1 MVNPLNNIHDTLY
14 DDAHRYDL
22 VAGAYATGH
31 FLDFYKRQIARY
43 GEPSLELACGTG
55 RLTIPLAEAKIDVT
69 GIDRSDQM
77 LELARAKAVARS
89 VDLPL
94 IKSDVRNFN
103 LNQKFR
109 LIFFPANSFQH
120 LLRREDVESCV
131 AYVRHHLAAGGRFV
145 IDIFNPSLTLLSRE
159 PTRRYPLG
167 EYEDSEKRERTI
179 VTTEARY
186 DAVSQINN
194 IRYYY
199 QRAGAIDEDAV
210 LSFQMRVFFPQEIDA
225 LLAYNGFTVE
235 WKYGDYDETPFSGAS
250 PKQLIICYPTESS
263 DKSGSPTNV

>member
-1 MVNPLNNIHDTLY
+1 MANPLNNVHDTLY

-22 VAGAYATGH
+22 VAGTYATGH

-55 RLTIPLAEAKIDVT
+55 RLTIPLVEAKVDVT
-69 GIDRSDQM
+69 GIDRSAQM

-89 VDLPL
+89 VNLPL
-94 IKSDVRNFN
+94 IRSDVRNFN

-120 LLRREDVESCV
+120 LLRREEVESCF
-131 AYVRHHLAAGGRFV
+131 ACVRHHLASGGRFV
-145 IDIFNPSLTLLSRE
+145 IDIFNPSLTLLSRD
-159 PTRRYPLG
+159 PNRRYPLG
-167 EYEDSEKRERTI
+167 EYEDSETREKII
-179 VTTEARY
+179 VTTDVRY
-186 DAVSQINN
+186 DAISQINN
-194 IRYYY
+194 IRFYY
-199 QRAGAIDEDAV
+199 QRAGAIGEDTI
-210 LSFQMRVFFPQEIDA
+210 LSFQMRIFFPQEIEA

-235 WKYGDYDETPFSGAS
+235 CKYGDYDETAFSDGS

-263 DKSGSPTNV
+263 DKSS